1 MFCNLDF
8 SGPLT
13 WLLNTH
19 LRFCNLLPV
28 ADNLTNEV
36 HIIDNCDVQS
46 AKVRKCILTH
56 ITAIYDV
63 VQYVHL
69 ELHGYKRW
77 CVSYETD
84 HILLKRGQHY
94 NTITDD
100 ALDHKLTPW
109 L

>member
-8 SGPLT
+8 SGPHT
-13 WLLNTH
+13 RLLNTH

-28 ADNLTNEV
+28 ADNLPDEV

-46 AKVRKCILTH
+46 AKVRKCTLTH

-63 VQYVHL
+63 VHYMHL

-77 CVSYETD
+77 CVSFETD
-84 HILLKRGQHY
+84 HILLMRGQHY
-94 NTITDD
+94 NAITD
-100 ALDHKLTPW
+100 ALDHKLTSW